1 MSNIPKSTDA
11 NLLVGTETSDDAGIY
26 RLSDELALVNTVDYF
41 TPIVD
46 EPYTFGAIA
55 ATNSL
60 SDVYSMG
67 GTPKTALN
75 ITCWPKTDLELS
87 VLGEIIR
94 GGTDKVLE
102 AGAALVGGHTVDA
115 PELMYGLA
123 VTGVVHPKKFVRN
136 YGAQPGDVLILTKKL
151 GIGILTTGL
160 KFNKIGDEVLPKIVE
175 SMTRLNAY
183 AAKVM
188 LKYGAHACTDV
199 TGYGLL
205 GHGMEMAEGNNVAL
219 KIDSRAVPFFTEAP
233 ELVAQDTYTQAY
245 LANMAFLADKVT
257 FHEGVE
263 TGRSLLLG
271 EFLADKEQSLAP
283 RTDAV
288 DVMRHILMEAET
300 SGGLLF
306 ALPAEHA
313 DAALDEL
320 HAGDCPEAAIIGEV
334 VAADRAHIDVF

>member
-75 ITCWPKTDLELS
+75 ITCWPKADLDLS

-102 AGAALVGGHTVDA
+102 AGAVLVGGHTVDA

-123 VTGVVHPKKFVRN
+123 VTGVVHPQRFVRN
-136 YGAQPGDVLILTKKL
+136 YGARPGDALILTKKL

-160 KFNKIGDEVLPKIVE
+160 KFNKIGDEVLPKIVA
-175 SMTRLNAY
+175 SMTRLNAS
-183 AAKVM
+183 ASEVM

-245 LANMAFLADKVT
+245 LANMAFLADKVS
-257 FHEGVE
+257 FHESVTRE
-263 TGRSLLLG
+263 PVSRNLSTKRN
-271 EFLADKEQSLAP
+271 
-283 RTDAV
+283 V
-288 DVMRHILMEAET
+288 DTMRHILMEAET

-306 ALPAEHA
+306 ALPPENA
-313 DAALDEL
+313 DAAVTEL

-334 VAADRAHIDVF
+334 VAADTAHIEVF

>member
-1 MSNIPKSTDA
+1 MSDIPKSTDA

-75 ITCWPKTDLELS
+75 ITCWPKADLELS

-123 VTGVVHPKKFVRN
+123 VTGVVHPKRFVRN

-160 KFNKIGDEVLPKIVE
+160 KFNKIGDEVLPKIVA
-175 SMTRLNAY
+175 SMTRLNAS
-183 AAKVM
+183 ASEVM

-245 LANMAFLADKVT
+245 LANMAFLADKVS
-257 FHEGVE
+257 FHESVARGPVSRNLS
-263 TGRSLLLG
+263 TKRN
-271 EFLADKEQSLAP
+271 
-283 RTDAV
+283 V
-288 DVMRHILMEAET
+288 DSMRHILMEAET

-306 ALPAEHA
+306 ALPPENA
-313 DAALDEL
+313 DAAVTEL

-334 VAADRAHIDVF
+334 VAADTAHIEVF

>member
-1 MSNIPKSTDA
+1 MAPGELAQILSNLPKPTDP

-46 EPYTFGAIA
+46 DPYTFGLIA

-67 GTPKTALN
+67 GVPKTALN
-75 ITCWPKTDLELS
+75 ITCWPRADLELPI
-87 VLGEIIR
+87 LGEIIR

-102 AGAALVGGHTVDA
+102 AGAVLVGGHTVDA

-123 VTGVVHPKKFVRN
+123 VTGIVHPDKFVKN
-136 YGAQPGDVLILTKKL
+136 HGACIGDVLILTKKL

-160 KFNKIGDEVLPKIVE
+160 KFNKIGDEVLPKLVE
-175 SMTRLNAY
+175 SMTRLNAS
-183 AAKVM
+183 ASQVM

-205 GHGMEMAEGNNVAL
+205 GHGLEMAQGNNVGL
-219 KIDSRAVPFFTEAP
+219 KIESKSVPYFAEVPA
-233 ELVAQDTYTQAY
+233 LVWQETYTQAY
-245 LANMAFLADKVT
+245 LANTVYLEDNVT
-257 FHEGVE
+257 FHAMESE
-263 TGRSLLLG
+263 L
-271 EFLADKEQSLAP
+271 
-283 RTDAV
+283 
-288 DVMRHILMEAET
+288 MRHILMEAET

-306 ALPAEHA
+306 ALPAENA
-313 DAALDEL
+313 DTALAAL
-320 HAGDCPEAAIIGEV
+320 HANDCPEAAIIGEV
-334 VAADRAHIDVF
+334 VAAESAHIEVY

>member
-75 ITCWPKTDLELS
+75 ITCWPKADLDLS

-102 AGAALVGGHTVDA
+102 AGAVLVGGHTVDA

-123 VTGVVHPKKFVRN
+123 VTGVVHPQRFVRN
-136 YGAQPGDVLILTKKL
+136 YGARPGDVLILTKKL

-160 KFNKIGDEVLPKIVE
+160 KFNKIGDEVLPKIVA
-175 SMTRLNAY
+175 SMTRLNAS
-183 AAKVM
+183 ASEVM

-245 LANMAFLADKVT
+245 LANMAFLADKVS
-257 FHEGVE
+257 FHESVTRE
-263 TGRSLLLG
+263 PVSHNLSTKRN
-271 EFLADKEQSLAP
+271 
-283 RTDAV
+283 V
-288 DVMRHILMEAET
+288 DTMRHILMEAET

-306 ALPAEHA
+306 ALPPENA
-313 DAALDEL
+313 DAAVTEL

-334 VAADRAHIDVF
+334 VAADTAHIEVF